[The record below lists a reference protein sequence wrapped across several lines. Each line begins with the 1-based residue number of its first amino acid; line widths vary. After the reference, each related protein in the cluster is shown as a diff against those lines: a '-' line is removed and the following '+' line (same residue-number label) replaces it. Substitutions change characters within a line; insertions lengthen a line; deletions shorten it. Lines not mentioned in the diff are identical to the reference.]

1 MFLDFLF
8 GKKEPQHPPRPAPS
22 VAPAPLVINRPSAS
36 GTHIAHHA
44 DLVPNLEADHQ
55 KLLHIFGAIQAAL
68 QARDLAT
75 VVRRLDDFRTAI
87 QGHLLTENVLLYVY
101 LEHAL
106 AQDAVSHTLIH
117 EFRLEMDA
125 IGKAVLAFLAKYRQL
140 ESQPELVAE
149 FGPDLASV
157 GKVLTERIQREESML
172 YPLYLPHY

>member
-8 GKKEPQHPPRPAPS
+8 GKKEPLHPAHSAPPA
-22 VAPAPLVINRPSAS
+22 APAPLAIKRPAAS
-36 GTHIAHHA
+36 GTHIAYHTE
-44 DLVPNLEADHQ
+44 LVPNLKADHH
-55 KLLHIFGAIQAAL
+55 KLLQTFGAIHAAL
-68 QARDLAT
+68 QARDLAA
-75 VVRRLDDFRTAI
+75 VVHRLDDFRTAI

-106 AQDAVSHTLIH
+106 AQDPVSHTLIH

-125 IGKAVLAFLAKYRQL
+125 IGKAVLAFLSKYREL

-172 YPLYLPHY
+172 YPLYLPQY